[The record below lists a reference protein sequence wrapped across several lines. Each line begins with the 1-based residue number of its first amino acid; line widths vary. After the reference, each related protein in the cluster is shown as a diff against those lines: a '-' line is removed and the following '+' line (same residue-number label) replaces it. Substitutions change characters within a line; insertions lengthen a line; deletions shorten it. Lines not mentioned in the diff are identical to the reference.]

1 MQGKIPAGF
10 IKMCCVSSFVFVA
23 TGECGHQQLE
33 AFPRILS
40 VPPEVLRSTVSV
52 SAVERSHGSFWNTEG
67 IRMLLHLFC
76 WLLTPVQKDNGQTKN
91 LNYPFTGL
99 TTSLNEK
106 VKIFMSLFI
115 GLEQTK
121 LPTLYFMFP

>member
-1 MQGKIPAGF
+1 MAPSGTLRDSG
-10 IKMCCVSSFVFVA
+10 CC
-23 TGECGHQQLE
+23 
-33 AFPRILS
+33 
-40 VPPEVLRSTVSV
+40 STS
-52 SAVERSHGSFWNTEG
+52 
-67 IRMLLHLFC
+67 FC